1 MRLRYLTMA
10 VALFGLSAPAFALD
24 LLGALRLAEQHDP
37 NLAAVRATRLAA
49 GQGTLISRAAL
60 LPRVVANGSIS
71 ENTLDQ
77 SNTGETEYRSTQWS
91 AKLSQPLF
99 RWDAWH
105 QHQAALAQRSQA
117 EANADDQTQNLF
129 MGISEAYFNVLRAED
144 NLGLAQA
151 QEAALNR
158 QRDQAEARF
167 QVGLIART
175 DVIESEAQRDSATA
189 QRLSAEIAVSSA
201 RATLNAALGSD
212 IGTLARLQETLPT
225 PAPVPDSAEDWA
237 GMARERNPGLI
248 SARHSASAAAAAK
261 QAQRAGYL
269 PQIDLFASYSDR
281 DNGDTNNPAVT
292 FNSGSTEV
300 IGVEASW
307 ELFASGR
314 TMASVKQAEY
324 QAEAARQQALAR
336 EHQIV
341 NNARTNF
348 LTVKTDSAR
357 LQARQRAQAS
367 AQLAYEATQA
377 GYSVGTR
384 NIVDLLLAETS
395 LYSAKRDYANA
406 RYDYVINSLRLQAV
420 AGMLSEAVVTQVND
434 WLVAETTSPEPVVR
448 PAPAASPAPEATSA
462 PTPAAAAST
471 DGTASQVAK

>member
-1 MRLRYLTMA
+1 MRLRYLPLA
-10 VALFGLSAPAFALD
+10 FVLLGLPAPAFSLD
-24 LLGALRLAEQHDP
+24 LLGALHLAEQHDP
-37 NLAAVRATRLAA
+37 NLAAVRASRLAA

-60 LPRVVANGSIS
+60 LPRVVASGSIG
-71 ENTLDQ
+71 ENTLNQ
-77 SNTGETEYRSTQWS
+77 SNTGETEYRSTQWT
-91 AKLSQPLF
+91 AKLTQPLF

-105 QHQAALAQRSQA
+105 QHEAAKAQRSQA
-117 EANADDQTQNLF
+117 EAAADDQTQTLF
-129 MGISEAYFNVLRAED
+129 MSIAEAYFNVLRAED
-144 NLGLAQA
+144 TLALAQA

-158 QRDQAEARF
+158 QREQADARF

-175 DVIESEAQRDSATA
+175 DVLESEAQRDNATA
-189 QRLSAEIAVSSA
+189 QRLTAEIAVSSA
-201 RATLNAALGSD
+201 RATLNAALGRD
-212 IGTLARLQETLPT
+212 VGPLARLQDTLPT
-225 PAPVPDSAEDWA
+225 PAPVPDDAEAWA

-248 SARHSASAAAAAK
+248 AARHNATAAAAAK

-281 DNGDTNNPAVT
+281 DNGDTSNPSVT
-292 FNSGSTEV
+292 FNSGNTEV
-300 IGVEASW
+300 IGIEASW

-324 QAEAARQQALAR
+324 QAEASRQQALAR
-336 EHQIV
+336 EHLIV
-341 NNARTNF
+341 NNTRTGF
-348 LTVKTDSAR
+348 LTVKSDSAR

-395 LYSAKRDYANA
+395 LYAAKRDYANA
-406 RYDYVINSLRLQAV
+406 RYDYVINSLRLQAS

-434 WLVAETTSPEPVVR
+434 WLVPEQ
-448 PAPAASPAPEATSA
+448 AAPEAIIMTPPATPEA
-462 PTPAAAAST
+462 PPETPPAAAAATS
-471 DGTASQVAK
+471 G